1 MIDFLISERMVS
13 NYKHVTKACLC
24 CLSLLLLWGCKEQ
37 SNPITEIDGNRPN
50 ILWIIS
56 EDHGPMIGAFGDS
69 HATTPVIDAFASKSI
84 IYTNAF
90 SVAPVCA
97 PARSTLITGMYPNSI
112 GTHNMR
118 SFGKIS
124 SKITFFTKY
133 LREAGYY
140 TANIGKHDFN
150 MIAPDGAWDETN
162 TNNRVQNWDRTAYFR
177 ETNGEQPFFSIINL
191 FNSHESRVKRD
202 MKNQTRDLTNTKHN
216 PDALT
221 IPTYYPDALQIR
233 QVMAQYY
240 DNVGDIDSAL
250 SGILETLV
258 SDGLAKDTIIFFFSD
273 HGTGVPRSK
282 RSPYNSGLHI
292 PLIIHVPQKFEHL
305 ANLKAGTKTDDIVS
319 FIDFAPTVLALTNE
333 KIPSHLQGTP
343 FLLTGKNSETQHAF
357 GFRDRMD
364 ERFDVVRTA
373 RSRRFHYIKNFMP
386 HHPHGQYID
395 SMYRSHEVA
404 RVWKSA
410 TQNGSPP
417 AIQSSFFSERPN
429 EELYDILVDPFET
442 NNLADD
448 REYEDILVGMRVATV
463 EWMQEIKDIGLIAES
478 ELQKKSAHSSVYDMG
493 QNASTYNFEQTLKIA
508 ELASQKNVSNIS
520 ELIAST
526 KHNSDTVR
534 FWGTLGILALKQDGR
549 DALPSLSLLLKDT
562 SVAVRVIAAEAMCH
576 LNKCS
581 DSLKVLENVLLN
593 ESGAAQLRAAVALD
607 NLDEKVAPILPAIE
621 KLTEDYQAIKFHTG
635 RLQAEENI
643 NNPDILR
650 LMYISYIKRVLKKLL
665 SDLENVHD
673 FSDAVDGVS
682 ARNLI

>member
-1 MIDFLISERMVS
+1 MMDFSISTLPGS
-13 NYKHVTKACLC
+13 TYKSLAKVCIC
-24 CLSLLLLWGCKEQ
+24 SLSFISLAGCNEQ
-37 SNPITEIDGNRPN
+37 SNPITKIDDNRPN

-56 EDHGPMIGAFGDS
+56 EDHGPMIGAFGDTQ
-69 HATTPVIDAFASKSI
+69 ATTPVIDAFSNKSI

-97 PARSTLITGMYPNSI
+97 PARSTLITGMYPTSI

-124 SKITFFTKY
+124 PKITFFTKY

-150 MIAPDGAWDETN
+150 MIAPEGAWDETN
-162 TNNRVQNWDRTAYFR
+162 NDNRVQNWDRTAYFQ

-191 FNSHESRVKRD
+191 FNSHESRVRRD
-202 MKNQTRDLTNTKHN
+202 MKNQTRDLSSTKHN

-221 IPTYYPDALQIR
+221 IPSYYPDALQIR

-240 DNVGDIDSAL
+240 DNVADIDSAL

-258 SDGLAKDTIIFFFSD
+258 SDGLAEDTIIFFFSD

-282 RSPYNSGLHI
+282 RSPYNSGLHV
-292 PLIIHVPQKFEHL
+292 PLIIHVPQKFKHL
-305 ANLKAGTKTDDIVS
+305 TNLAAGTKTDDIVS
-319 FIDFAPTVLALTNE
+319 FIDFAPTVLALTNQQ
-333 KIPSHLQGTP
+333 IPSHLQGTP
-343 FLLTGKNSETQHAF
+343 FLLSGKNRETEHAF

-386 HHPHGQYID
+386 HQPHGQYID

-404 RVWKSA
+404 RVWTSA
-410 TQNGSPP
+410 TQNGSLP

-429 EELYDILVDPFET
+429 EELYDIVVDPFET

-448 REYEDILVGMRVATV
+448 REYADTLIGMRVATV
-463 EWMQEIKDIGLIAES
+463 EWMREIRDIGLIAES

-493 QNASTYNFEQTLKIA
+493 QDASTYNFEQTLKIA
-508 ELASQKNVSNIS
+508 ELGSQMDKSNLT

-526 KHNSDTVR
+526 KHKSDSVR
-534 FWGTLGILALKQDGR
+534 FWGTLGIIALNDDGK
-549 DALPSLSLLLKDT
+549 DALPSLRPLLQDP
-562 SVAVRVIAAEAMCH
+562 SIAVRVNAAEAMCQ
-576 LNKCS
+576 LSECS
-581 DSLKVLENVLLN
+581 NSLKMLENILLK

-607 NLDEKVAPILPAIE
+607 NLDKKVAPILPSIE
-621 KLTEDYQAIKFHTG
+621 GLAKDYQAIKFHTG
-635 RLQAEENI
+635 RLQDEENI

-665 SDLENVHD
+665 YDLEK
-673 FSDAVDGVS
+673 A
-682 ARNLI
+682 